1 MNKSFTSLNT
11 NVIFVDNYNQ
21 LSQKIS
27 SYGSNFLFV
36 VDENTSKMVR
46 PLPEPNVILKSG
58 ENYKNFRSIVKILKQ
73 AADHHLSR
81 ETIFIAFGGGVVCDL
96 TAFASSVF
104 MRGAKLTL
112 IPTTLLSMVDA
123 SLGGKTGFDFNDSKN
138 LIGSF
143 YPADEVIICP
153 DTLISLSD
161 QEFKNG
167 LAEVLKHALLSKDD
181 KLYLTLVNN
190 KEKIFQRDIETLNEL
205 IYLSLQVKNDF
216 ISKDP
221 KETKNIRQALNL
233 GHTFGHALETHTHFS
248 AWSHGEAVAW
258 GVGRAI
264 ETGVKLGIT
273 TPEFAYGVN
282 KLFRYF
288 NFDFNYRLD
297 RSEWQDYQIQLLKDK
312 KRNNQ
317 LINFVL
323 LKGQGDFVLQN
334 VDFELIKDVV
344 LKKALY

>member
-11 NVIFVDNYNQ
+11 NVVFVENYNQ
-21 LSQKIS
+21 LGQKIS
-27 SYGSNFLFV
+27 SFGSNFLFV
-36 VDENTSKMVR
+36 VDENTSRMVR
-46 PLPEPNVILKSG
+46 PLPEPNVVLKSG
-58 ENYKNFRSIVKILKQ
+58 ENYKNFSSVVKILKQ

-81 ETIFIAFGGGVVCDL
+81 ETVFIAFGGGVVCDL

-104 MRGAKLTL
+104 MRGTKLTL

-138 LIGSF
+138 LIGTF

-153 DTLISLSD
+153 NTLDSLSD

-167 LAEVLKHALLSKDD
+167 LAEVLKHSLLTKDE

-190 KEKIFQRDIETLNEL
+190 KEKIFKRDIEVLNEV
-205 IYLSLQVKNDF
+205 ISLSLQVKNDF

-248 AWSHGEAVAW
+248 SWSHGEAVAW
-258 GVGRAI
+258 GIGRAI

-273 TPEFAYGVN
+273 TPKFAYGVN
-282 KLFRYF
+282 KLFHYF

-312 KRNNQ
+312 KRNNK

-323 LKGQGDFVLQN
+323 LKGPGDFVLQT

>member
-11 NVIFVDNYNQ
+11 NVIFVENYNQ
-21 LSQKIS
+21 LSNKIS
-27 SYGSNFLFV
+27 SYGTNFLFV

-46 PLPEPNVILKSG
+46 PLPQPNVVIKSG
-58 ENYKNFRSIVKILKQ
+58 ENYKNFNSIVKILKK
-73 AADHHLSR
+73 AADQHLSR
-81 ETIFIAFGGGVVCDL
+81 ETVFIAFGGGVICDL
-96 TAFASSVF
+96 TAFAASVF
-104 MRGAKLTL
+104 MRGTKLTL

-138 LIGSF
+138 LIGTF
-143 YPADEVIICP
+143 YPANEVIICP
-153 DTLISLSD
+153 DTLLSLSNK
-161 QEFKNG
+161 EFKNG
-167 LAEVLKHALLSKDD
+167 LAEVLKHALLSSDD
-181 KLYLTLVNN
+181 KLYLTLVKN
-190 KEKIFQRDIETLNEL
+190 KEKIFNRDIETLNEL
-205 IYLSLQVKNDF
+205 IMLSLKVKNDF

-258 GVGRAI
+258 GIGRAI

-282 KLFRYF
+282 KLFRF
-288 NFDFNYRLD
+288 FDFDFVYRLD

-312 KRNNQ
+312 KRSNK

-323 LKGQGDFVLQN
+323 LKDQGEYVLQS